1 MNFELAEELN
11 VLLTADKLG
20 EAITVAEDRLRQ
32 LEPTDFNVIL
42 NRDLTHLSTSLTDYL
57 DAFYR
62 RVRKKIKVEALYCE
76 MNGFTINT
84 DLWFL
89 DAFAYDKFG
98 GVDDFDWLAD
108 WDEGNSTEESFALN
122 GLEDLQAIYEDYM
135 KKEKWRDKKQQDSS
149 DICELLIILRLQE
162 LLRGT
167 VTLGQQKK
175 MEWVNVP
182 VFVTAHD
189 YYDIVY
195 KAA

>member
-11 VLLTADKLG
+11 ALLTADKLT
-20 EAITVAEDRLRQ
+20 EAITLAESRLRQ
-32 LEPTDFNVIL
+32 LEPTDFNTIL
-42 NRDLTHLSTSLTDYL
+42 NKNLTHLSPSLADYL
-57 DAFYR
+57 DSFYK
-62 RVRKKIKVEALYCE
+62 RVIKKIKVEALYCE

-89 DAFAYDKFG
+89 DGFAYDKFG

-108 WDEGNSTEESFALN
+108 WEEGNSTEESFVLT
-122 GLEDLQAIYEDYM
+122 GLEDLQVIYEDYM
-135 KKEKWRDKKQQDSS
+135 RKEKWREKKQQDAS
-149 DICELLIILRLQE
+149 DICELLVILRLQE
-162 LLRGT
+162 LLKET
-167 VTLGQQKK
+167 VKSGRQMK

-189 YYDIVY
+189 YYDIIY